1 MNVRRCSVPEAPV
14 KKEDMHSFYP
24 HELGMNRTRDFI
36 YVAERDEDDMQRH
49 LDRTPSSAVHAGW
62 LRGAVRINLTT
73 TNA

>member
-1 MNVRRCSVPEAPV
+1 
-14 KKEDMHSFYP
+14 
-24 HELGMNRTRDFI
+24 MNRTRDFI